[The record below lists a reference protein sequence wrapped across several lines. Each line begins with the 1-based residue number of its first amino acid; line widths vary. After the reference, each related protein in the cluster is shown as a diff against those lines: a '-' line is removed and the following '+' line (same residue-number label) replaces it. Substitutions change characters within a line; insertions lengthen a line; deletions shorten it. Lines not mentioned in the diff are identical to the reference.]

1 MCWKAIVIFLILL
14 CIIVYNYDNLTK
26 VYPSINNY
34 ISNELPELTTLSP
47 ALEKSNDNFMTSDDK
62 GRRRGNKEE
71 KDGERYKSKNV
82 ILQGDNMDSRLCR
95 REIST
100 SFVNVPFDS
109 TKVGKILSRLIKKE
123 TRDNYFKVKRSIATK
138 LRKKANVLGRLLI
151 NSVSNKS
158 DEYDYDNLDDDHLKD
173 ADNDEINWDNEFL
186 NENGPSIMELIV
198 LNEKHRKKLYPNLS
212 PHDDEYY

>member
-1 MCWKAIVIFLILL
+1 M
-14 CIIVYNYDNLTK
+14 
-26 VYPSINNY
+26 
-34 ISNELPELTTLSP
+34 PELTTLSP

-82 ILQGDNMDSRLCR
+82 ILQRDNLDSRLCR

-123 TRDNYFKVKRSIATK
+123 THDNYFKVKRSIATK

-173 ADNDEINWDNEFL
+173 ADNDEINWDDKFL

>member
-1 MCWKAIVIFLILL
+1 M
-14 CIIVYNYDNLTK
+14 
-26 VYPSINNY
+26 YPSINNY

-82 ILQGDNMDSRLCR
+82 ILQGDNLDSRLCR

-123 TRDNYFKVKRSIATK
+123 THDNYFKVKRSIATK

-173 ADNDEINWDNEFL
+173 ADNDEINWDDEFL